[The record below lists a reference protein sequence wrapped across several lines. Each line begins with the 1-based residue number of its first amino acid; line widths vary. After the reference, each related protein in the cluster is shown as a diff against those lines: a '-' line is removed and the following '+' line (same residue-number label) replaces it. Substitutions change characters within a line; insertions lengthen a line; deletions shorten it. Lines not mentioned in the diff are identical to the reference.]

1 MKTVPKSVKSNLN
14 GFSRHLTVSVEQAR
28 QKSGYGICKRS
39 EEYCLQQ
46 IHFKIII
53 FQNDWIILIKSE
65 SDVGNNLW
73 WWPIEHVGDKIIM
86 FATFKLCW
94 WFFQRMKSVTNI

>member
-14 GFSRHLTVSVEQAR
+14 GFYRHLTVSVEQAR

-53 FQNDWIILIKSE
+53 FQNGVILIKIK
-65 SDVGNNLW
+65 VKVML
-73 WWPIEHVGDKIIM
+73 
-86 FATFKLCW
+86 
-94 WFFQRMKSVTNI
+94 VTL